1 MNELILGLTIVVVLM
16 LGTIIA
22 VAYEEHQ
29 EKKNKK

>member
-22 VAYEEHQ
+22 VAYEEHK
-29 EKKNKK
+29 ETKNKK